1 MAIPVD
7 VYLIS
12 VSYRVDGL
20 MQRIPVETKRKVIG
34 LVGSISA
41 SEFFEAGRSGLKPQC
56 RVSLFAPDYN
66 GEVAVELDGTR
77 YGVYRTYTP
86 KDDTIELYL
95 ERKAGV

>member
-12 VSYRVDGL
+12 VSYRVDDL
-20 MQRIPVETKRKVIG
+20 MQRIPVETRRKVIG
-34 LVGSISA
+34 LEGSISA
-41 SEFFEAGRSGLKPQC
+41 TEFFEAGRNGLKAQK
-56 RVSLFAPDYN
+56 RVSIFAPDYN
-66 GEVAVELDGTR
+66 GEIAVELDGTR

-95 ERKAGV
+95 ERKATV

>member
-12 VSYRVDGL
+12 VSYRVDDL

-41 SEFFEAGRSGLKPQC
+41 SEFYEAGRSGLKPQC

-77 YGVYRTYTP
+77 YGVYHTYTP

-95 ERKAGV
+95 ERKVGV

>member
-12 VSYRVDGL
+12 VSYRVDDL

-41 SEFFEAGRSGLKPQC
+41 SEFYEAGRCGLKPQC
-56 RVSLFAPDYN
+56 RVSLFAPDYC
-66 GEVAVELDGTR
+66 GETTVELNGVR
-77 YGVYRTYTP
+77 YGVYRTYMPVT
-86 KDDTIELYL
+86 DTIELYL
-95 ERKAGV
+95 ERKAGA

>member
-12 VSYRVDGL
+12 TSYRVDDL
-20 MQRIPVETKRKVIG
+20 KQHIPVETKRKVIG
-34 LVGSISA
+34 YVGSISA
-41 SEFFEAGRSGLKPQC
+41 SEFYEAGRNGLKPQC
-56 RVSLFAPDYN
+56 RISMFAPDYS
-66 GEVAVELDGTR
+66 GETAVELNGTR
-77 YGVYRTYTP
+77 YGVYRTYMP